1 MLSWLHLGG
10 AVVGQG
16 ICCSREM
23 DHCVCSSETDLV
35 REIGIEYME
44 KVSSE
49 RRQGQYIMSR
59 RQRQREKNE
68 HLCARAAE
76 GLFCTLF
83 SHFPEARKSQF
94 SVR

>member
-1 MLSWLHLGG
+1 M
-10 AVVGQG
+10 
-16 ICCSREM
+16 
-23 DHCVCSSETDLV
+23 CVCSSETDLV

-68 HLCARAAE
+68 HLCVHFDR
-76 GLFCTLF
+76 GSGTLSLF
-83 SHFPEARKSQF
+83 SQGCGDFLGNGDSPHIPKMKNDISSELLQD
-94 SVR
+94 